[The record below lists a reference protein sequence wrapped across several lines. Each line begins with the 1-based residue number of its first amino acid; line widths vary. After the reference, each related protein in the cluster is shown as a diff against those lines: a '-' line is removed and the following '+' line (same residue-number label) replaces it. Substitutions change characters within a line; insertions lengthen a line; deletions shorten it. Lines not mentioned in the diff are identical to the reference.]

1 MHDRTSK
8 VERVS
13 VEMLNK
19 TAHILTIILDAV
31 IASFFAA
38 ILLITILQVLLRY
51 GFNAAVLGGVEAM
64 EGLFIYTTAIGAA
77 AAVRR
82 RQHININFMV
92 KLLPVL
98 LQRWV
103 DVLVHLLVA
112 FLNGVMIYY
121 SVGWISKVGSNES
134 PVMRIPEWT
143 MQISIPVGCGLVIVY
158 CLVNIVLTARG
169 EWPVPENQAC

>member
-1 MHDRTSK
+1 
-8 VERVS
+8 
-13 VEMLNK
+13 MLK
-19 TAHILTIILDAV
+19 KITHILTIILDAV

-51 GFNAAVLGGVEAM
+51 GFNQSLLGGNEAM

-98 LQRWV
+98 HQRVV

-121 SVGWISKVGSNES
+121 SVAWINKVGGNES

-143 MQISIPVGCGLVIVY
+143 IQISIPVGCGLVIFY
-158 CLVNIVLTARG
+158 CLVNIIVTIRG
-169 EWPVPENQAC
+169 KWPVPEDQVC